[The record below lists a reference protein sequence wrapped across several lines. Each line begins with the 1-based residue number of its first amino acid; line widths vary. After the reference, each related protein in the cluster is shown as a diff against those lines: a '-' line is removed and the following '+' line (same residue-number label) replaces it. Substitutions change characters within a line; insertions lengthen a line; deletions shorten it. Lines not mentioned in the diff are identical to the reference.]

1 MATFKNSVNIQ
12 FEIIGDNMAANIFED
27 ALERVRRIGEAA
39 GIQHEIIDSLMQPK
53 ATLAASLPVR
63 MDDGS
68 TKYFK
73 GYRCRYNNV
82 LGPTKG
88 GIRFHP
94 QVDEHEVKALA
105 LWMTIKCAVVGLPY
119 GGGKGG
125 VEVNPKDLSPMEVER
140 LSRAYVRAMSD
151 FIGPEIDIPAP
162 DVYTNARIMGWMMDE
177 YEAIHRRKAPGV
189 ITGKPIALGGSLGR
203 DDATGR
209 GAYLCI
215 KNLEKRNNWN
225 PADITVAVQGFGN
238 GGYHA
243 VRLLQNDGY
252 KIVAISDSQGG
263 IHSANGF
270 DVESVYAEKQRS
282 RRVKAVYC
290 SHSVC
295 EMVDHAPISNEELL
309 ELDVDILIPAA
320 LEGVIGEHNVE
331 NIKAKYIVEV
341 ANGPILNNVDDRL
354 FEKGV
359 EVIPDVLANAGG
371 VTVSYFEWVQNRSG
385 YMWELPEVHQRLG
398 QRMDKAFDDI
408 FAIKESEKVSM
419 RAAAY
424 IYAIRLIADG
434 IQAHGTRE
442 YFNS

>member
-1 MATFKNSVNIQ
+1 
-12 FEIIGDNMAANIFED
+12 MAANIFED
-27 ALERVRRIGEAA
+27 ALARVKRIGEAA
-39 GIQHEIIDSLMQPK
+39 GINQEIIESLMQPK

-73 GYRCRYNNV
+73 GYRCRYNAT

-140 LSRAYVRAMSD
+140 LSRAYVRAMAD

-189 ITGKPIALGGSLGR
+189 ITGKPLSLGGSVGR

-215 KNLEKRNNWN
+215 KNLERRNNWN

-243 VRLLQNDGY
+243 ARLLHNDGY
-252 KIVAISDSQGG
+252 KVVAISDSQGG
-263 IHSANGF
+263 IYSKNGF
-270 DVESVYAEKQRS
+270 DVESVYKMKQET

-290 SHSVC
+290 EHSVC
-295 EMVDHAPISNEELL
+295 EMVEHDAISNEELL

-320 LEGVIGEHNVE
+320 LEGVIHKDNVD
-331 NIKAKYIVEV
+331 NIKAKHIVEV
-341 ANGPILNNVDDRL
+341 ANGPVLTDVDDKL
-354 FEKGV
+354 HEKGIHV
-359 EVIPDVLANAGG
+359 VPDVLANAGG

-385 YMWELPEVHQRLG
+385 YVWTLEEVHQRL
-398 QRMDKAFDDI
+398 QDKMDKAFDDI
-408 FAIKESEKVSM
+408 FAIKEEENVSM

-424 IYAIRLIADG
+424 IYAMRSIAEG
-434 IQAHGTRE
+434 VAAHGTRE